1 MAQPAGIVQVEGARE
16 LRRSLKAAGDDLS
29 DLKAAHKQAAE
40 IGVRAVQPI
49 TPVLTGRLAASV
61 RGAGTTTAAIIRAGK
76 KAVPYAGAVHWGRK
90 MWPSMISTPNP
101 PRKRVYSFIKP
112 RLFIVDGVT
121 DVEPAWVAVYEK
133 ALEEALDKVKGT

>member
-1 MAQPAGIVQVEGARE
+1 
-16 LRRSLKAAGDDLS
+16 
-29 DLKAAHKQAAE
+29 
-40 IGVRAVQPI
+40 
-49 TPVLTGRLAASV
+49 
-61 RGAGTTTAAIIRAGK
+61 
-76 KAVPYAGAVHWGRK
+76 